1 MSSED
6 AADYLNEMTQVQL
19 RIFAVRIPFRRW
31 QSQWSR
37 KRELSSA

>member
-19 RIFAVRIPFRRW
+19 RIFAVR
-31 QSQWSR
+31 SR
-37 KRELSSA
+37 LGGVNHSGVEKGN